1 MHPRISE
8 TRSVFRNVPAGL
20 RRPPRGTFVVA
31 AATAATALVTVATVA
46 SASASTPATHHAAQ
60 AAARTA
66 AASSAAPAPAR
77 HVTGQPAQARP
88 ARGAH
93 LTVKVAPKAGRP
105 TQHRA
110 APKAPAMPARP
121 YRMYDSVTPSAI
133 PAHQAGA
140 VYSTGAYSA
149 SPAQVSHLGHALW
162 IDTTGHNYSASVL
175 DVEPG
180 DATPAQAA
188 SWAFHRLQANHHA
201 LARIYTMRSQWPAA
215 QAAVRGLPGW
225 MQSQIRWW
233 IADPTGVPHIV
244 PGASATQWYWGSS
257 YDLSLVKPG
266 F

>member
-1 MHPRISE
+1 M
-8 TRSVFRNVPAGL
+8 
-20 RRPPRGTFVVA
+20 VA
-31 AATAATALVTVATVA
+31 AAAAATALVTLGTVA
-46 SASASTPATHHAAQ
+46 SASASAPAAHSP
-60 AAARTA
+60 AAAA
-66 AASSAAPAPAR
+66 ATLSAGAPAQ
-77 HVTGQPAQARP
+77 GQTPKAAGHPAQAHP
-88 ARGAH
+88 SGGAH
-93 LTVKVAPKAGRP
+93 LTVRVAPKARAHA
-105 TQHRA
+105 QHKA
-110 APKAPAMPARP
+110 APKAPARPAQP

-149 SPAQVSHLGHALW
+149 SPGQIRHLGHALW

-180 DATPAQAA
+180 DATPSQAA

-225 MQSQIRWW
+225 MQAQVRWW